1 MTATKSYV
9 LPIRSWCTC
18 LLLFALIILVWTDG
32 HCSLF
37 SESQGSNGTNGTG
50 FNSAYNPL
58 AGPQYPLLQDSYF
71 TDDSGNILMIVN
83 VLGEINRPGQYVVRE
98 NADISTVITLAGG
111 LGQEANLKKVL
122 VARREPEE
130 DGRQAY
136 IINLKSY
143 FTEGDRSFFIALKPN
158 DTIIIPEKGM
168 SLTKAARLISIAY
181 PFINL
186 YDIIKTH

>member
-1 MTATKSYV
+1 MTVLKYYV
-9 LPIRSWCTC
+9 PVIRSWSFC
-18 LLLFALIILVWTDG
+18 LLLFALSVLVWTER
-32 HCSLF
+32 CYAIL
-37 SESQGSNGTNGTG
+37 SESQGSYGTNSI
-50 FNSAYNPL
+50 SAYNPL
-58 AGPQYPLLQDSYF
+58 AGPPYPLLQDSYF
-71 TDDSGNILMIVN
+71 TDDYGNILMIVN
-83 VLGEINRPGQYVVRE
+83 VLGEVNRPGQYVVRE
-98 NADISTVITLAGG
+98 NADISTVLTLAGG

-122 VARREPEE
+122 VARREPDD

-181 PFINL
+181 PFINF
-186 YDIIKTH
+186 YDIIKSR